1 MIPFRPVF
9 RPGASLYEQVV
20 YAARKAIVSGEMRP
34 GDPFPSVRVLSREL
48 KINPNTAHKA
58 ILYLTNEGLLEIRSG
73 IGAVVAP
80 LPKATAAAKAGLLSG
95 ELEALIV
102 EAKKLGLRLEDVVD
116 AVHTQWRRIGP
127 AAAEVKGSAKT
138 E

>member
-1 MIPFRPVF
+1 VIPFRLAF
-9 RPGASLYEQVV
+9 RPGTSLYEQVV
-20 YAARKAIVSGEMRP
+20 YAARKAIVSGELRP
-34 GDPFPSVRVLSREL
+34 GDPFPSVRTLSREL

-58 ILYLTNEGLLEIRSG
+58 IFTLTHEGLLEIRPG

-80 LPKATAAAKAGLLSG
+80 LPKATAAAKAGLLST

-102 EAKKLGLRLEDVVD
+102 EAKKLGLRLEDVLD
-116 AVHTQWRRIGP
+116 AVHTQWRRLG
-127 AAAEVKGSAKT
+127 ASAAEAKGSAKN